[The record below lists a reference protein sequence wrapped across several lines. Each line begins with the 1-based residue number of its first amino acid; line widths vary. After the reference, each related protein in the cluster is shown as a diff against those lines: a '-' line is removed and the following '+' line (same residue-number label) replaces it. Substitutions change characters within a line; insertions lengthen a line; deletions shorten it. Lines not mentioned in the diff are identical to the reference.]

1 MVMKDSENIKLKKS
15 MKDKFRSSILNI
27 DIRERKF
34 GVFNQPLEG
43 FRFGEDLLKRMSCAK
58 NFEARKFVDIF
69 L

>member
-1 MVMKDSENIKLKKS
+1 MKDSENIKLKKS

-43 FRFGEDLLKRMSCAK
+43 FQFGEALLKRMPCAK
-58 NFEARKFVDIF
+58 NFEAMICE
-69 L
+69 